1 MRDPELPGEEGDS
14 KRRGRWRA
22 DRQEAVRGRQG
33 PRGPTCAISH
43 KYLYGVISNDSYY
56 SYSNPIYDTSSLDL
70 GWAFGV
76 SWMAEVVVHGV
87 SRLQGLFCLML
98 PQAQVC
104 AGGCF
109 GEQYLKIDA
118 SKRIEERDLGVG
130 ELSFHCQVSRMSGFS
145 PLKFEPRVLLS

>member
-1 MRDPELPGEEGDS
+1 
-14 KRRGRWRA
+14 
-22 DRQEAVRGRQG
+22 
-33 PRGPTCAISH
+33 
-43 KYLYGVISNDSYY
+43 
-56 SYSNPIYDTSSLDL
+56 
-70 GWAFGV
+70 
-76 SWMAEVVVHGV
+76 MAEVVVHGV